1 MLKQLLLLG
10 HSMLFSVLLSYGQ
23 QKPNPI
29 SLQQLLQL
37 VKRHAPSLQTDAAS
51 LAIKE
56 EQIKKTA
63 NNRSPDLELSYQ
75 ADLGSNNNVAGP
87 YFGFGIVPTNNR
99 GVRENNQYR
108 PVSSNLG
115 IAAFQWEFSNFGAY
129 NAQKALAQGDLTV
142 ETNKFM
148 QAQFDLQ
155 SFAIYSYLQLLKF
168 NDLLTIQQRSIE
180 RNAEIHRSILALAKS
195 GVRAGVDTSMAE
207 AELSR
212 AHLQRIAL
220 ANQEKQLK
228 IRIAAV
234 SGLQPEQVIPDTAA
248 EHTLFQRVNDISL
261 NLQAKNQHPLINYY
275 QSIVDNQRLKED
287 WVRKS
292 YRPKLFLSAALWGRA
307 SSIDSQDQFLTLYQG
322 IGMQRGNYLVGIG
335 INYNLFDRRRQK
347 LDLAVTKQQTT
358 HAARKLEE
366 EQVNLKTNILQA
378 KAEVDASEERLEEI
392 PRQVKAANAAYR
404 QKFSLYKNGLTDI
417 VELNVAQNMLYRAEI
432 DYVTAKYNY
441 YLSLFHLVIA
451 QNNVD
456 PFLHLFN

>member
-195 GVRAGVDTSMAE
+195 GVRAGVDTCMAE

-212 AHLQRIAL
+212 ARLQRIAL